1 MVLEDV
7 KGVVAGDVSPE
18 SWDDDAEDVEGSF
31 GMECG
36 VLRLRERYTVVG
48 FGFDAMLE

>member
-18 SWDDDAEDVEGSF
+18 SWDDDVEDVEGSF
-31 GMECG
+31 GMEF